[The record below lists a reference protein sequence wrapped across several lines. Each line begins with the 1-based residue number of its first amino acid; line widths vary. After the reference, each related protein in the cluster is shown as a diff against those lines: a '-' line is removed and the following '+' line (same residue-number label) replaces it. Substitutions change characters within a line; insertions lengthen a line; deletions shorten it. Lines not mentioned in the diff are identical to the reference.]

1 MDKNIKNPAKR
12 VYSLLALSLFCM
24 LPALSG
30 CSATANADVV
40 LHVYNAEDY
49 VDSGSDAEELYFAD
63 DNGYEA
69 TLPDVLGG
77 FEQYMKETTGKT
89 VKVVYDTYDTNETM
103 YSSLKTG
110 KTTYDLICASDYMCQ
125 KMLGQGMLQKI
136 DYENDVPNYASYGS
150 KYIQNVFKTIKA
162 EVKHDDGSVT
172 SEVFSDYAV
181 DYMWG
186 TLGILY
192 NPDKIVKDKYGLKEG
207 DELYEEKMNHV
218 KASMNVYDAL
228 WNKEFSGE
236 MSVKDSMRDTYALG
250 LLHTFNDEIETLF
263 TESGFFDEN
272 LNLLEGKYEEAMETF
287 NKTYSAIFNR
297 CDEKTVNEVK
307 ATLLSL
313 KQNVF
318 GFEVDSGKEDIVKGL
333 VGMNSAWSGDA
344 VFSMDSADEIGN
356 TLYYS
361 LPKTGGNIWFDT
373 WVMPKESQGLNR
385 EYALKFLDFL
395 SSPYVASANMSYV
408 GYTSCIAGDAILD
421 LIREWYDPRTFEIY
435 AYDDEAS
442 DFVYDEDDNYVR
454 NEGMEE
460 ATYSTI
466 DGVETWDATAE
477 EYEWDIVDLTY
488 MFEGTLSEEYL
499 ADYPDP
505 LGDTPSTNP
514 YLFYT
519 DEREYVEDDEGNEVM
534 VGRQF
539 FTQYPY
545 QELLPKLAIMADY
558 GANNKYVLAM
568 WEDVKS
574 NNLPIA
580 AVVIFAIVL
589 GAMAVGIV
597 YTIIAKRRFRK
608 IKVARRKEIN
618 AARHS

>member
-1 MDKNIKNPAKR
+1 MNEKIKSPAKR
-12 VYSLLALSLFCM
+12 AYSFLLLSLFCIV
-24 LPALSG
+24 PALSS
-30 CSATANADVV
+30 CSSAKADVV

-77 FEQYMKETTGKT
+77 FEQYMFETTGKT

-136 DYENDVPNYASYGS
+136 DYENDVPNYAAYGS
-150 KYIQNVFKTIKA
+150 EYIKNVFKSIKA
-162 EVKHDDGSVT
+162 EMKHEDGSVT
-172 SEVFSDYAV
+172 TEVFSDYAV

-192 NPDKIVKDKYGLKEG
+192 NPAKIVKDKYGLTVDDEG
-207 DELYEEKMNHV
+207 FEDKASYV
-218 KASMNVYDAL
+218 KASMNTYEAL
-228 WNKEFSGE
+228 WNPEFSGE

-250 LLHTFNDEIETLF
+250 LLHTYNDEIEKLF
-263 TESGFFDEN
+263 DDSGCFDEDF
-272 LNLLEGKYEEAMETF
+272 NLLEGKYEEAMGKF
-287 NKTYSAIFNR
+287 NDAYTAIFNR
-297 CDEKTVNEVK
+297 CDENTVNEVK
-307 ATLLSL
+307 KTLLAL

-344 VFSMDSADEIGN
+344 VYSMDCADEIDN
-356 TLYYS
+356 TLYYA

-373 WVMPKESQGLNR
+373 WVMPKESSGLNR

-395 SSPYVASANMSYV
+395 SSPYVASANMNYV
-408 GYTSCIAGDAILD
+408 GYTSCIAGEAILD

-435 AYDDEAS
+435 AWDDEVG
-442 DFVYDEDDNYVR
+442 DFVYDENDEYVFA
-454 NEGMEE
+454 EGMEN
-460 ATYSTI
+460 ATYTTI
-466 DGVETWDATAE
+466 DGSETWDALAE
-477 EYEWDIVDLTY
+477 ENEWDVVDLTY
-488 MFEGTLSEEYL
+488 MFEGTLSDDYL
-499 ADYPDP
+499 ADYPSP

-519 DEREYVEDDEGNEVM
+519 DEREYVEEEDGSEVM

-558 GANNKYVLAM
+558 GGNNKYVLSM

-589 GAMAVGIV
+589 GTMGVAIV
-597 YTIIAKRRFRK
+597 YTFIARRRFHK
-608 IKVARRKEIN
+608 IKIARRKEIN
-618 AARHS
+618 AARAQ